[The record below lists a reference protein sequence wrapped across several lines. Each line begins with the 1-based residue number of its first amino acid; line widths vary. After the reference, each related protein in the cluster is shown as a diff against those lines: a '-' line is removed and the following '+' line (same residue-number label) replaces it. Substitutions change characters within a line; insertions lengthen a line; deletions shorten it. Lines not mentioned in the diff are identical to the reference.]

1 MIENKF
7 HFLEG
12 EILLIDKPFKW
23 TSFQVVHKVRGL
35 IRKTI
40 KTNIKVGH
48 AGTLDPLATGLLIIC
63 TGKFTKKIEQ
73 YQGMQKEYTGTFN
86 LGATTPSF
94 DMETVVDK
102 IFETAHIT
110 ETLIQEVVRSFIG
123 KSMQIAPA
131 FSAKKINGE
140 RAYEKARRGEDVAIQ
155 PREVEINKFIITG
168 IKMPEVSFRVQC
180 SKGTYVRSIAN
191 DFGIRLNSGA
201 YLSSLSRTAIGEYNL
216 KDAMTLEAFEQL
228 MSAEEV

>member
-1 MIENKF
+1 MIEKKF
-7 HFLEG
+7 NFLEG
-12 EILLIDKPFKW
+12 EFLLIDKPFQW

-35 IRKTI
+35 IRKKI
-40 KTNIKVGH
+40 KTDIKVGH

-63 TGKFTKKIEQ
+63 TGKFTKKIDE

-94 DMETVVDK
+94 DMETSIDK
-102 IFETAHIT
+102 TFETAHIT
-110 ETLIQEVVRSFIG
+110 KELINKTAQSFIG

-140 RAYEKARRGEDVAIQ
+140 RAYEKARRGERVEIK
-155 PREVEINKFIITG
+155 PREVEIDNFIITG
-168 IKMPEVSFRVQC
+168 IKIPEVHFKLQC

-191 DFGIRLNSGA
+191 DFGARLNSGA
-201 YLSSLSRTAIGEYNL
+201 YLSSLCRTAIGKYNL
-216 KDAMTLEAFEQL
+216 KDAMKLEAFEQL
-228 MSAEEV
+228 VFQE